1 MARHRLPARHRATP
15 RAPTSSSR
23 SPLTATSRSRR
34 RSRHRSAAC
43 ISRTR
48 FHCYNTSN
56 RYRSRSST
64 IRSSSSL
71 SPSLAGV
78 EFFSSVPRANHRH
91 GRVKSIHRLRARAT
105 PERARRT
112 VIRRSTARIRSSGGI
127 VVVSLRVRAASTHG
141 SRVRWLSRQTVRA
154 GRARR
159 GAGDARS
166 GIEALRNAVRS
177 TENYTISLHDRSS
190 ASEASID
197 RSLRRAT
204 RWGGVS
210 AQSKPRWVTALR
222 PRRTHDCAAASYS
235 AGIRDQ

>member
-78 EFFSSVPRANHRH
+78 EFFSSVPRAPPARTREINPSSTRARDARTRATH
-91 GRVKSIHRLRARAT
+91 SDTTIHRSNSFLRGYCSGFLASSCRFDPWFARSMVVASDCAGGT
-105 PERARRT
+105 RAARRWYH
-112 VIRRSTARIRSSGGI
+112 SD
-127 VVVSLRVRAASTHG
+127 H
-141 SRVRWLSRQTVRA
+141 Q
-154 GRARR
+154 
-159 GAGDARS
+159 
-166 GIEALRNAVRS
+166 
-177 TENYTISLHDRSS
+177 
-190 ASEASID
+190 
-197 RSLRRAT
+197 
-204 RWGGVS
+204 
-210 AQSKPRWVTALR
+210 
-222 PRRTHDCAAASYS
+222 
-235 AGIRDQ
+235 